1 MDTQSQNISELAKS
15 LVKFQAEIKPVKREN
30 ENPFFKSKYAD
41 LASIWDAIREPL
53 SKNGLAVVQT
63 NHPNDGG
70 VILET
75 MLIHVSGE
83 WIKSIV
89 KMHPVKTDP
98 QSFGSCQTYARR
110 YGLSAMLGIATEEDD
125 DAHVAST
132 PKAEKTKHEQRE
144 EPNHYWTFESK
155 KQKGKFGIG
164 AIPGD
169 LLTPESLEALG
180 MREYKGRY
188 YGDHSDELENGLNVL
203 GGIFN
208 EWHKR

>member
-1 MDTQSQNISELAKS
+1 MDTQSQSISELAKA
-15 LVKFQAEIKPVKREN
+15 LVKFQGELKPVKREH
-30 ENPFFKSKYAD
+30 ENPFFKAKYAD
-41 LASIWDAIREPL
+41 LAAIWDAIREPL
-53 SKNGLAVVQT
+53 SKNGLAVVQA

-75 MLIHVSGE
+75 MLIHISGE

-89 KMHPVKTDP
+89 KMHPNKNDP

-110 YGLSAMLGIATEEDD
+110 YGLSAMLGIATEDDD
-125 DAHVAST
+125 DANAASAS
-132 PKAEKTKHEQRE
+132 PKEKGGNRE

-155 KQKGKFGIG
+155 KQKGKYGIG

-169 LLTPESLEALG
+169 ILTPESLEALG
-180 MREYKGRY
+180 MREYKGRF
-188 YGDHSDELENGLNVL
+188 YGDYSDELENSINTL

-208 EWHKR
+208 DWHKR